1 MPHTHAQDSAFK
13 TMPTSGR
20 RLAGIEGLRAAAALS
35 VMIGHFNL
43 HLVPGDLLPSILH
56 RLLNA
61 AGQGLT
67 LFFVLSGFL
76 LFGPFLTA
84 AERGTPFNVSQYFTN
99 RILRIY
105 PAYVVIFA
113 IVAFGLG
120 LAYTHPALVSDAG
133 VEGTADILGRITDP
147 GIIAANLLLAHTLTP
162 WTIKTGLG
170 VSWSLTTEVCFYLV
184 LPLLAFGAVRLS
196 QRLGLQRATMLVSFG
211 MIVLGLVCRAV
222 GAAQVH
228 GDPATE
234 FYLQWGGNWL
244 AVYLRSILCQADL
257 FGVGMLA
264 AVVFHAGTE
273 ATGDTTRRSMRL
285 ALWCAAAAGLVLTRA
300 DRDFGFAVFFAALLL
315 VVTSITAKGGTN
327 RLAAILEWGPIRWLG
342 TISYSFYLWHL
353 PVIWGVYKWYLQ
365 GRHAGTHA
373 DIAFSFALAIATTA
387 ALSTL
392 TYLAI
397 ERPALRLK
405 SKPYGRR
412 LRSLLSWRSTA
423 GPAGGRHL

>member
-1 MPHTHAQDSAFK
+1 MSQTRAREPDSTFK
-13 TMPTSGR
+13 ATPTSGR

-35 VMIGHFNL
+35 VMVGHFNL
-43 HLVPGDLLPSILH
+43 HLVPAELLSPAVH
-56 RLLNA
+56 RVINA

-76 LFGPFLTA
+76 LFGPFLSA
-84 AERGTPFNVSQYFTN
+84 AARGLPFNIPQYFAN

-105 PAYVVIFA
+105 PAYVAIFL
-113 IVAFGLG
+113 IVTFGFG

-133 VEGTADILGRITDP
+133 VEGTADILGRISDP
-147 GIIAANLLLAHTLTP
+147 GTILSNLILAHTLTP

-170 VSWSLTTEVCFYLV
+170 VSWSLTTEVCFYIV
-184 LPLLAFGAVRLS
+184 LPLLAFGAVHLS
-196 QRLGLQRATMLVSFG
+196 RRLGLQRAAIAVSFG
-211 MIVLGLVCRAV
+211 MIVVGIVCRAI

-228 GDPATE
+228 GDPATQ

-264 AVVFHAGTE
+264 AIIFHA
-273 ATGDTTRRSMRL
+273 TTTQSDSISRRSL
-285 ALWCAAAAGLVLTRA
+285 QTGLWCAMAAGLVLTRA
-300 DRDFGFAVFFAALLL
+300 DRDFGFAMFFAALLL
-315 VVTSITAKGGTN
+315 IVTVATVDGRIN
-327 RLAAILEWGPIRWLG
+327 RLAAVLEWGPIRWLG

-353 PVIWGVYKWYLQ
+353 PVIWGLYRWYLR
-365 GRHAGTHA
+365 GRHPDTFAE
-373 DIAFSFALAIATTA
+373 IAFSFVLALSITS
-387 ALSTL
+387 ALSTA

-405 SKPYGRR
+405 SKP
-412 LRSLLSWRSTA
+412 
-423 GPAGGRHL
+423 